1 VEFKIEKFSNA
12 TITESPITIRQIKM
26 NRLIIIFLLTV
37 SKLSYGQSDILSKY
51 QIADSLMQKN
61 DFKKAYYIFKEI
73 EPKSDKKDSIYNYI
87 LWYYISSATQIE
99 KSYRDNQQFDSSLF
113 YGLET
118 LKLIEKG
125 KPKFDKKFASREYF
139 MTKNIIVSYFGLG
152 QLDNV
157 KKYKELLYKAYKNKV
172 LPEGMDEFFNFTFF
186 KWEDKNIWGY
196 EWFEDL
202 PEDRFLKSFSK
213 VVYYVYSTN
222 PDGTD
227 KEQLYRLHVL
237 MFHNIDTSNK
247 IDYVLTK
254 RLETAKNEPNGTLY
268 AYTYT
273 KDIDYKK
280 LQADIKEVLKGNYQP
295 KSKTI
300 INKN

>member
-1 VEFKIEKFSNA
+1 
-12 TITESPITIRQIKM
+12 M
-26 NRLIIIFLLTV
+26 NRLIIILLLTF
-37 SKLSYGQSDILSKY
+37 SKLSYGQTDILSKY
-51 QIADSLMQKN
+51 QTADSLMQKN
-61 DFKKAYYIFKEI
+61 DFKKAYSIFKEI
-73 EPKSDKKDSIYNYI
+73 ESKSDKKDTIYNYI
-87 LWYYISSATQIE
+87 LWFYTTSATQIE
-99 KSYRDNQQFDSSLF
+99 KSYRNNQQFDSSLF

-118 LKLIEKG
+118 LKLIEKA
-125 KPKFDKKFASREYF
+125 KPYFDDKFASREYF

-152 QLDNV
+152 QFDNA
-157 KKYKELLYKAYKNKV
+157 KKNKEILYKAYKNKT
-172 LPEGMDEFFNFTFF
+172 LPKGMDEFFNYTFF

-202 PEDRFLKSFSK
+202 PEDKFSKSFSK
-213 VVYYVYSTN
+213 IVYYVYSTN

-237 MFHNIDTSNK
+237 MFHNIDPLSK
-247 IDYVLTK
+247 VDYVLTK
-254 RLETAKNEPNGTLY
+254 RLEAAKNEKSGTLY
-268 AYTYT
+268 SYTYT

-295 KSKTI
+295 DTKTI